1 MKFSLNWLQ
10 EMVSLPSDIKAL
22 THLLSVSGFEV
33 DAILPIGHKLSSISI
48 VQIED
53 IQPHPNADKL
63 VVTQVYDGKN
73 RYQIVTGAKN
83 MGLSDKVPCS
93 LPGAILSNG
102 TVIKEAKLRGVSSFG
117 MLCSQYELGIDTQEE
132 GLWILPQETE
142 LGHDAIEK
150 LGLKDTLLEIA
161 ILPNRGDCL
170 SHYGLARELSA
181 LLQLPLK
188 LPPTSFSLSSLKPQ
202 KHFEIDNQA
211 TSLCHVYKG
220 ALLSGISPISS
231 PIWMQLRLSRCG
243 IRPIQLAVDITN
255 YVLLELGQP
264 LHAFDADTLENETIS
279 IHLAAPTDTLET
291 LDKQARALTST
302 DLVIS
307 NHTPIALAGI
317 MGGLHTQVQN
327 NTSTIFLEAA
337 HFDAM
342 SIRKTGSRLGL
353 KSESQVRFE
362 KQVDPSTV
370 QTGLNRA
377 LHLFQTLMSANIL
390 ANYKGYE
397 KKDSLSTIPY
407 TSEAINTLLG
417 SQFSEFDIANSL
429 ARLHIVCKNNI
440 AIIPSFRRHDIQTMS
455 CLAEEM
461 LRLHGLDII
470 PERPTQDI
478 VIQEPVPFS
487 WQKENLLIDQLTSL
501 GYCQILTFPMVSK
514 LDSPDSCLR
523 ISNPLTPEESVMRTS
538 LLPSLLKVAQFNQ
551 HRQQEN
557 IAIFEMGP
565 VFQKTLPQFQDIHCG
580 LLLSTHDFFALKEL
594 LTLFLPHPVIK
605 TESLPPFL
613 HPNQSVLV
621 YQNETFIGYCGMLHP
636 KILSEANVIGPMGYL
651 EMSIHALEKPQI
663 AHYTPFS
670 IYPST
675 RRDMALVMP
684 KTLSFKDIQTLI
696 DSHKN
701 TYLKDYYVFDL
712 FESEEK
718 LGQNNKSMAIAF
730 IYQSETETLQVNQVN
745 DYHEKLYTIL
755 KNELSLSLRI

>member
-10 EMVSLPSDIKAL
+10 EMITLPSDIKAL

-33 DAILPIGHKLSSISI
+33 DAILPIGHQLSCISI

-83 MGLSDKVPCS
+83 MAISDKVPCS
-93 LPGAILSNG
+93 LPGAVLSNG
-102 TVIKEAKLRGVSSFG
+102 AVIKEAKLRGVSSFG
-117 MLCSQYELGIDTQEE
+117 MLCSQSELGIDTQEE

-142 LGHDAIEK
+142 LGNDAIEK
-150 LGLKDTLLEIA
+150 LGLKDTLLDIA

-181 LLQLPLK
+181 LLHLPLT
-188 LPPTSFSLSSLKPQ
+188 LPPTSFSLSCLKPQ

-211 TSLCHVYKG
+211 TSLCHAYKG
-220 ALLSGISPISS
+220 ALLSNISPAPS

-243 IRPIQLAVDITN
+243 VRPIQLAVDITN

-264 LHAFDADTLENETIS
+264 LHAFDADTLESETIS

-291 LDKQARALTST
+291 LDKQSRALTST

-307 NHTPIALAGI
+307 NQKPIALAGI
-317 MGGLHTQVQN
+317 MGGLHTQVRN
-327 NTSTIFLEAA
+327 NTSSIFLEAA

-353 KSESQVRFE
+353 KSESQIRFE
-362 KQVDPSTV
+362 KQVDPCGV

-377 LHLFQTLMSANIL
+377 LHLFQTLMSADLL
-390 ANYKGYE
+390 AHYTGYE
-397 KKDSLSTIPY
+397 KPDVPSKIAY
-407 TSEAINTLLG
+407 TADEMNQLLG
-417 SQFSEFDIANSL
+417 SQFSDTDIISSL
-429 ARLHIVCKNNI
+429 ARLHIVCQNNI
-440 AIIPSFRRHDIQTMS
+440 AIIPSFRRHDIQTVS

-470 PERPTQDI
+470 PESPAKDI
-478 VIQEPVPFS
+478 VIQDPTPFV
-487 WQKENLLIDQLTSL
+487 WEKESILIDQLTTL
-501 GYCQILTFPMVSK
+501 GYCQVLTFPMVSK
-514 LDSPDSCLR
+514 LDAPDSCLK

-551 HRQQEN
+551 HRQQEH
-557 IAIFEMGP
+557 IAIFEVGP
-565 VFQKTLPQFQDIHCG
+565 VFEKNLPQFQEMHCG
-580 LLLSTHDFFALKEL
+580 LLLSTHNFFDLKEL
-594 LTLFLPHPVIK
+594 LTLFLPDPAIK
-605 TESLPPFL
+605 TESLPNFL

-636 KILSEANVIGPMGYL
+636 KILSEANVVGPMGYL
-651 EMSIHALEKPQI
+651 EISIHALEKPKV
-663 AHYTPFS
+663 ASHAPFS

-675 RRDMALVMP
+675 RRDMALIMP
-684 KTLSFKDIQTLI
+684 KTLSFKDIKMLI
-696 DSHKN
+696 DTYKSSH
-701 TYLKDYYVFDL
+701 LKDYYVFDL
-712 FESEEK
+712 FESDEK
-718 LGQNNKSMAIAF
+718 LGQTNKSMAIAF
-730 IYQSETETLQVNQVN
+730 IYQSDTETLQVDQVN